1 MPRCF
6 SCGRQRFEG
15 RASAVSAATE
25 TAMVRRA
32 AGEQRAII
40 PISAISHSCTGTD
53 PCGLHTQVQIWSQ
66 QCECTTYS
74 AAWCGLV
81 LIYLCMND
89 MGTLLWK
96 RLACCTTAC
105 KLWRKV
111 SGWGMNEL

>member
-1 MPRCF
+1 MPRRF

-53 PCGLHTQVQIWSQ
+53 PCGLHTQVQVWSR
-66 QCECTTYS
+66 QCECKSTVRRGAASQNLVS
-74 AAWCGLV
+74 A
-81 LIYLCMND
+81 
-89 MGTLLWK
+89 
-96 RLACCTTAC
+96 
-105 KLWRKV
+105 
-111 SGWGMNEL
+111 

>member
-1 MPRCF
+1 MPRRF

-15 RASAVSAATE
+15 RASAVSTATE

-66 QCECTTYS
+66 QCECTIYS
-74 AAWCGLV
+74 AAWCGLT
-81 LIYLCMND
+81 LTYLCMND
-89 MGTLLWK
+89 MVTLLWK
-96 RLACCTTAC
+96 RLACFTTAC